1 MRQIACMILG
11 LSLLTISVSVY
22 AEYNMSFTEEFN
34 QVTGYCEPIYESGQE
49 NDSYWG
55 WPSDA
60 IGPQKSLQMS
70 ELVFET
76 RINGGLFSDGVILPS
91 TLDGDQSKY
100 LFISRGGVIRGISVF
115 RIVDENGIAVF
126 EYVRDWIC
134 PRYIAGDAP
143 IRIDAFQKSDPYD
156 VMRSYIVMAY
166 DHNGIDL
173 IEVEFE
179 TGHNISFKTD
189 TYSGGTPHPRTP
201 TVKPGTPRPTTT
213 PTPEGYGY
221 VAEIDEPHGIN
232 VKMNSYDEKTFLFV
246 ANHRFGITVLGI
258 DLQGPYDHPWLCD
271 EKLVPY
277 HSPPT
282 PPPLTE
288 CYTFTPTATPEIPSS
303 PTNTPLGTYTPSPIP
318 TVPTATPVQ
327 FTKEDVTRWK
337 WENLGEDYSYTCQ
350 QASYCEKKIP
360 LGGWFV
366 PCCNFERIEYIERD
380 EGHELHS
387 YVISIE
393 FADDSLNTCTGLDI
407 PEETPMPG
415 YAVFNTPQPKKAN
428 IKLVVFE
435 LEYDTEARAFSTIEA
450 IQIIPFW
457 DELDYPVSGYGIKYI
472 PNESSGSEINGYIYI
487 STNRGVSAY
496 QVDWINIRNN
506 PVIIESRHDIHVD
519 GNSGEMVFASNGSD
533 NLMTLGSGVRGFS
546 VFNINDPANP
556 VLIDSH
562 DTSGSCIKTI
572 PLWDGINWRYYSI
585 ESDGISLFQSA
596 SGNQTSS
603 VQSKP
608 LPIPYKDELKVVQ
621 ALLTGNYTGAPE
633 FYLSNQLDEESWGA
647 AITPVTQGNQN
658 LYYKDFTES
667 GDLIRWKT
675 NIVTGDTIDDLTVE
689 ISNPQLSITSNK
701 TQYYPGDTMVLSLDY
716 SGNYNP
722 PANHVFIECLTVQ
735 INDQI
740 FYLKEGAN
748 GWEWHCYG
756 TLNIYTERSFSTFP
770 TTLTFVNDQW
780 SLEYTGCTID
790 ITIAASLRDIN
801 TGELIWF
808 PADHT
813 VHYGEPVPPTA
824 DYFICVA
831 PDGNPNVSGL
841 TWNQATTFENGL
853 HIANTNPDRK
863 HLLLATGVYD
873 ITSVQEVVADDIR
886 ITGVSTAGN
895 YPGTRPILQD
905 SHMTHSALVFADSDN
920 TSLMHIEMRIPVV
933 CDESETFF
941 FDNVFSG
948 HIKESGYP
956 AAVSILDR
964 SDARMKD
971 NLFVDNS
978 TGLIVQERGSI
989 DLIDSTFA
997 YNGEGFGF
1005 DAVNPVTIE
1014 NSIFYRNDT
1023 GVYNYTGDTSLVGLE
1038 YCTFY
1043 ENTTNHYRCDVGRG
1057 IEYNDP
1063 QFQYPELHDFS
1074 LHTGSPCIDSGRDIH
1089 PPFDIPYG
1097 YSLNG
1102 GGPDICE
1109 MDRGYRT
1116 MIGVEAQRERLQIPE
1131 ATLESEKVIDIY
1143 ADSISSSINDAG
1155 EKEISIF
1162 HRIDEECQTVQIETD
1177 IEPGYLDWSSA
1188 DLNFDGMKDILL
1200 TRTDGLAVYL
1210 NDGTGNFYSSKAN
1223 GRTKQWSGATVC
1235 ETRDIDY
1242 DGIPEVI
1249 LGIHPHIVILAMDE
1263 TGEYVY
1269 SSHFNSEY
1277 PASMLITDMDGDY
1290 CLDLITGSADGVIM
1304 VQYDMASNKP
1314 VEFKTDAILPDISQI
1329 QAMDLDQDHLIDLR
1343 VFSSG
1348 GVVQE
1353 MINDGNHGFVMA
1365 DTGGKGKKSPK

>member
-1 MRQIACMILG
+1 MKKLNLCALFIAVIVTIPVIGLRAEYDVSYTEYFEKPTGYDEASYFDDIYDSVYWSWPPDAQGINKMLSMSGLSMINRITGGTFTDAVIQNSSILG
-11 LSLLTISVSVY
+11 DGSRYLYV
-22 AEYNMSFTEEFN
+22 A
-34 QVTGYCEPIYESGQE
+34 TGGR
-49 NDSYWG
+49 
-55 WPSDA
+55 
-60 IGPQKSLQMS
+60 
-70 ELVFET
+70 VF
-76 RINGGLFSDGVILPS
+76 
-91 TLDGDQSKY
+91 K
-100 LFISRGGVIRGISVF
+100 GISVF
-115 RIVDENGIAVF
+115 QISNSQGIPNF
-126 EYVRDWIC
+126 EFVCKWEC
-134 PRYIAGDAP
+134 PRDIEGDAP
-143 IRIDAFQKSDPYD
+143 IRIDQFHDYD
-156 VMRSYIVMAY
+156 FSEERRNYIVLVY

-173 IEVEFE
+173 IEVLYDAPDSMRFKMD
-179 TGHNISFKTD
+179 TSSKTD
-189 TYSGGTPHPRTP
+189 GGASSQKDTVATP
-201 TVKPGTPRPTTT
+201 
-213 PTPEGYGY
+213 GYGY
-221 VAEIDEPHGIN
+221 FKKIDEPHGITIA
-232 VKMNSYDEKTFLFV
+232 KTSLGGGSHKKPFLAV
-246 ANHRFGITVLGI
+246 SNHRYGMLVIGLDDHF
-258 DLQGPYDHPWLCD
+258 PYEQPWQCNKELFR
-271 EKLVPY
+271 
-277 HSPPT
+277 PT
-282 PPPLTE
+282 PLPTPEPFIE
-288 CYTFTPTATPEIPSS
+288 CENTRKPTITPT
-303 PTNTPLGTYTPSPIP
+303 PTNTRNPAYSPTP
-318 TVPTATPVQ
+318 TP
-327 FTKEDVTRWK
+327 DVVFWDWSRY
-337 WENLGEDYSYTCQ
+337 GDPYSYMCQ
-350 QASYCEKKIP
+350 RRSYCDPTPGALFE
-360 LGGWFV
+360 
-366 PCCNFERIEYIERD
+366 PCCNFERVDYIEAEH
-380 EGHELHS
+380 EGTTHHYL
-387 YVISIE
+387 ITIE
-393 FADDSLNTCTGLDI
+393 FSDDSWNTCTGLDV
-407 PEETPMPG
+407 PTALPTPG
-415 YAVFNTPQPKKAN
+415 YVRFDTQYPKKAN
-428 IKLVVFE
+428 IKLVLFE
-435 LEYDTEARAFSTIEA
+435 LTVNSQESRFESVVPK
-450 IQIIPFW
+450 QIIPFW
-457 DELDYPVSGYGIKYI
+457 ASLDHPVSGYSIKYLAG
-472 PNESSGSEINGYIYI
+472 NDDYDGYVYI
-487 STNRGVSAY
+487 GTNRGFSFY
-496 QVDWINIRNN
+496 
-506 PVIIESRHDIHVD
+506 PVNWSETSPIISGGRQDVYVD
-519 GNSGEMVFASNGSD
+519 GNSGEMVFANNGSD
-533 NLMTLGSGVRGFS
+533 NIMTLGSSERGFS

-556 VLIDSH
+556 VLIATH
-562 DTSGSCIKTI
+562 DTSGFCLKTF
-572 PLWDGINWRYYSI
+572 PVWDGTSWRYYSL
-585 ESDGISLFQSA
+585 ESDGVSQFQSD
-596 SGNQTSS
+596 SGSQTSS

-647 AITPVTQGNQN
+647 AITPVVQGSQEF
-658 LYYKDFTES
+658 YYKDFTEP
-667 GDLIRWKT
+667 GNLIRWKT
-675 NIVTGDTIDDLTVE
+675 DIVTGDVIDDLKVE
-689 ISNPQLSITSNK
+689 VSNPRLSITSNK
-701 TQYYPGDTMVLSLDY
+701 TQYYPGNTMVLSLDY

-790 ITIAASLRDIN
+790 ITIAASVRDIN

-1005 DAVNPVTIE
+1005 DAVNPITIE